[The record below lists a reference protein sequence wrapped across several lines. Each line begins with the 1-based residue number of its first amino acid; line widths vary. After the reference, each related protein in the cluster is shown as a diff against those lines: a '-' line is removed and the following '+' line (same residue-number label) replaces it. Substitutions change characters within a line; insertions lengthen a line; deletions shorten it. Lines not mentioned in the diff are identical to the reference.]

1 MSMANPTPTPIPL
14 RPRSAPIPTNLIRIG
29 SQALKMD
36 HVPVALIVDD
46 CHFVT
51 RRVARALVARG
62 FECEVAANGRE
73 ARELIRS
80 QRFDLFVLDVDVPL
94 INGLTLL
101 EYLRRDPGHAEV
113 PVLMLG
119 DEDTDFDREQAIAL
133 GASGFLTKP
142 LQLRPLYAIIDSIT

>member
-1 MSMANPTPTPIPL
+1 MDSSIPAPIPL
-14 RPRSAPIPTNLIRIG
+14 RPRSTPIPTNLIRRG

-62 FECEVAANGRE
+62 FECVVASTGVAARVLM
-73 ARELIRS
+73 RT
-80 QRFDLFVLDVDVPL
+80 QQFDLFVLDINTPM
-94 INGLTLL
+94 INGFSLL
-101 EYLRRDPGHAEV
+101 GQLRADPQHAQV

-119 DEDTDFDREQAIAL
+119 EEDSEGDREQAIAL
-133 GASGFLTKP
+133 GASGLLTKP